1 VRCGK
6 GKQMSKR
13 RTKSTSGSRATIPVE
28 DLPFSDQ
35 MIMTERGFEKA
46 GTGSLLAPGQSDGLV
61 HMPQFMN
68 LSGQTLAPKRGT
80 RELQITYSESPWL
93 RAIVSKI
100 ARAVAGTDWVLYAKK
115 NAAGRYVDHG
125 DLVSKANG
133 KLRETKLKTYID
145 TNQVE
150 VIEDHPMLTF
160 LETGSGNPRLNGF
173 SAMEVTQ
180 KHLDLVGE
188 AFWLLELD
196 DFGIPMAYWP
206 LPPAWIGDFPTN
218 SNPNYLV
225 NVPRGMTVS
234 IPATLIVP
242 FIDPDPNDPYGRGSG
257 IAKSLDDEIQIDEYA
272 AKHSRSFFL
281 NRARPDIIISG
292 QFVNANDAARLEK
305 QWMGDHQGF
314 WKSFKPLFFSQKID
328 VKELSQTFESMQMV
342 QLRKYE
348 RDTFVN
354 VFGIP
359 PEKIGLIGESKRST
373 IQAAD
378 MFWNKDVIKPRV
390 EMIRRVLQQVI
401 TPRFD
406 DRLILYYE
414 TPVIQEDEFKLAAMK
429 IAPHASTINEWRAVQ
444 GQKSIG
450 PAGDC
455 FVIPL
460 NSQVVGYK
468 DGKLYTVIGG
478 KDTTSSSSAD
488 SSKTDNSNSNDTTDN
503 EDDQPTDDE
512 ASFDR
517 DEVSTRSAFDR
528 EDTKAEDIYPMYE
541 DAPRKEK
548 AFVDGLVDEIM
559 QSARAVIER
568 MIPQSDD

>member
-1 VRCGK
+1 
-6 GKQMSKR
+6 MSKR
-13 RTKSTSGSRATIPVE
+13 RTKSTSVEKVATE

-46 GTGSLLAPGQSDGLV
+46 GTGVLAPGQSGGLV

-68 LSGQTLAPKRGT
+68 LSGQTLPPKRGT

-100 ARAVAGTDWVLYAKK
+100 ARAVAGTDWVMYAKK

-125 DLVSKANG
+125 DLVSKKNG
-133 KLRETKLKTYID
+133 KLRENKLKQYIN
-145 TNQVE
+145 TNQVDI
-150 VIEDHPMLTF
+150 IEDHPMLTF

-188 AFWLLELD
+188 AFWLIELD
-196 DFGIPMAYWP
+196 ELAMPIAYWP
-206 LPPAWIGDFPTN
+206 LPPSWISDFPTN
-218 SNPNYLV
+218 NNPFYLV
-225 NVPRGMTVS
+225 NVPRGMTVA

-257 IAKSLDDEIQIDEYA
+257 IAKSLDDEIQIDEYS

-292 QFVNANDAARLEK
+292 QFINAKDAERLEK

-378 MFWNKDVIKPRV
+378 MFWNKDVVKPRV
-390 EMIRRVLQQVI
+390 EMIRRVLQQVV

-429 IAPHASTINEWRAVQ
+429 IAPYASTINEWRDVQ

-450 PAGDC
+450 PAGDV

-468 DGKLYTVIGG
+468 NGEVYSILGAKPVTST
-478 KDTTSSSSAD
+478 DTTS
-488 SSKTDNSNSNDTTDN
+488 TDTTGGKTNEFGMDDDDDDDFDEKEVITED
-503 EDDQPTDDE
+503 EDDTKSRYE
-512 ASFDR
+512 
-517 DEVSTRSAFDR
+517 R
-528 EDTKAEDIYPMYE
+528 EGAKSDATPPMYE
-541 DAPRKEK
+541 EKPTKDK
-548 AFVDGLVDEIM
+548 AFIDGLVDEIM
-559 QSARAVIER
+559 QSARVVIER
-568 MIPQSDD
+568 MLPDSEH